1 MVFVVHLENCTR
13 EKMNDLSPEI
23 KAYMAT
29 IGKTGGKSGT
39 GKSKVRG
46 DADYY
51 RKIVAKRWA
60 NASDK
65 KKEK

>member
-1 MVFVVHLENCTR
+1 
-13 EKMNDLSPEI
+13 MNDLSPEI

-60 NASDK
+60 NASGK